1 MKVYFLET
9 NGGNMVIIT
18 DEETAKIFDAAPSG
32 IYEGVDLYSEHAA
45 DQLADTFNKINECG
59 ELNDYVEIYSETEV
73 DFEEIKEELED
84 ATLVFEN

>member
-9 NGGNMVIIT
+9 NASNMVIIT

-32 IYEGVDLYSEHAA
+32 IYEGVDLYSENAA
-45 DQLADTFNKINECG
+45 EQLADSFNKINESG
-59 ELNDYVEIYSETEV
+59 ELNDYFEIYSKNEV

-84 ATLVFEN
+84 ATLVFES